1 MKQRRY
7 IVVCEMPDGTQ
18 KEFVSFEEIEVGSI
32 FMGGKVKAC
41 RKLSV
46 KYVEYN

>member
-7 IVVCEMPDGTQ
+7 IVVCEMPDGSQ
-18 KEFVSFEEIEVGSI
+18 KEFVSSEEIEVGSI

-41 RKLSV
+41 RKLYK
-46 KYVEYN
+46 KYVE

>member
-7 IVVCEMPDGTQ
+7 IVVCEMPDSSQ
-18 KEFVSFEEIEVGSI
+18 KEFVSFEEIEIGSI

-41 RKLSV
+41 RKLYK
-46 KYVEYN
+46 KYVE